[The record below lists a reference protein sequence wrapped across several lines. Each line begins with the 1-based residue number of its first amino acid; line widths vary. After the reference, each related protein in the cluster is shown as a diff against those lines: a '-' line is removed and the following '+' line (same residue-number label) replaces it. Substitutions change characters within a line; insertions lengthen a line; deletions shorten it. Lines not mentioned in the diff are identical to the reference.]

1 MQKGENLENIT
12 KELRYLLND
21 ETRAFAFLATTMP
34 DGSPQVTPVWFNTDG
49 ENILINTAKG
59 RIKDVNM
66 RVRPQ
71 VAIAIPDPNNP
82 YRYLQIRG
90 CVVAIIEDGA
100 DAHFDEVAIAY
111 TGKPFEY
118 PSDQIRVIYKINP
131 EFIDAHA

>member
-1 MQKGENLENIT
+1 MENIT

-49 ENILINTAKG
+49 KNILINTAKG

-90 CVVAIIEDGA
+90 RVVDIIEDGA
-100 DAHFDEVAIAY
+100 DTHFDEVAIAY
-111 TGKPFEY
+111 TGKPLF
-118 PSDQIRVIYKINP
+118 KKTTP
-131 EFIDAHA
+131 EPPK